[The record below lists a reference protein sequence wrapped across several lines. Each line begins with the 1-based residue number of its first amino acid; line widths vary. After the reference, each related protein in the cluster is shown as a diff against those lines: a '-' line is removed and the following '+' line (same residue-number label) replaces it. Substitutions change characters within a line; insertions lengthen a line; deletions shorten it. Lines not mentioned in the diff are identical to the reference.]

1 MVPMQATILVNV
13 LKRYMFR
20 TFTNRWTPRYM
31 RCSTGYNETIHEF
44 SKQSDRFLIVTI
56 DYIYIYSK
64 QQVKT
69 CLRGCQHIEQVFE
82 TYSNMEILI

>member
-56 DYIYIYSK
+56 DYIYIYIYIFQTAGQNLFKRMSAH
-64 QQVKT
+64 
-69 CLRGCQHIEQVFE
+69 RAGF
-82 TYSNMEILI
+82 